1 MMFCMVQLCSVQN
14 WLAVFLGSFKKRQGL
29 KRFLTLYDF
38 VESEINFRR
47 LKWGIM
53 PVIKTVKVKT
63 DDGFAI
69 INESDFDEKTMKLFD
84 GKEKE
89 KAAPKKRKTKG

>member
-1 MMFCMVQLCSVQN
+1 MMFCMVLLCSVQN
-14 WLAVFLGSFKKRQGL
+14 WLVVFLDSLKKREGL

-38 VESEINFRR
+38 VQSEINFRR

-53 PVIKTVKVKT
+53 PEIKTVKVKT

-84 GKEKE
+84 GKEK
-89 KAAPKKRKTKG
+89 AAPKKRKTKG

>member
-1 MMFCMVQLCSVQN
+1 MMFCMVLLCSVQN
-14 WLAVFLGSFKKRQGL
+14 WLAVFLDSLKKREGL

-38 VESEINFRR
+38 VQSEINFRR

-53 PVIKTVKVKT
+53 PEIKTVKVKT

-84 GKEKE
+84 GKEK
-89 KAAPKKRKTKG
+89 AAPKKRKATKG

>member
-1 MMFCMVQLCSVQN
+1 MVQLYSVQN
-14 WLAVFLGSFKKRQGL
+14 WLVVFLVSLKKREGL

-38 VESEINFRR
+38 VQSEINFCR

-53 PVIKTVKVKT
+53 PEIKTVKIKT

-89 KAAPKKRKTKG
+89 KAVPKKRKTKG

>member
-1 MMFCMVQLCSVQN
+1 
-14 WLAVFLGSFKKRQGL
+14 LGNFKKRQGL

-53 PVIKTVKVKT
+53 PEIKTVKIKT

-69 INESDFDEKTMKLFD
+69 INEADFDEKTMKLFD

-89 KAAPKKRKTKG
+89 KAVPKKRKATKG